1 MTSKEERRIMLIKDK
16 VCIVTGAASG
26 IGEAV
31 ARAYAASGARGVVVA
46 DLRSSRE
53 RLAKVA
59 GDIDALAVTADVAQE
74 ADIKALIAAA
84 EDKYGPVD
92 IFFSNAGLSRK
103 GQESAADA
111 DWDVSWRVH
120 VMSHVFAAR
129 ALVPGMLAR
138 GSGYLL
144 NTASAAG
151 LLASLNSMPYGVTKH
166 AAVALAEHL
175 AIQYGDR
182 GIRVSVLCPQSVQ
195 TGMTTPGP
203 SAARVD
209 GVMQPEEVARI
220 VIEAMQAE
228 RFLIL
233 SHPQVHEYVQRKAAN
248 TERWLT
254 GMRRLRDKV
263 YGAPQAG

>member
-1 MTSKEERRIMLIKDK
+1 MQVKGK
-16 VCIVTGAASG
+16 VCVVTGGASG

-31 ARAYAASGARGVVVA
+31 ARAYAASGAKGVVVA
-46 DLRSSRE
+46 DLKTSRE
-53 RLAKVA
+53 RLAAVA
-59 GDIDALAVTADVAQE
+59 GDIDGLAVTCDVGLE
-74 ADIKALIAAA
+74 EDIQALISAA
-84 EDKYGPVD
+84 EAKYGPVD
-92 IFFSNAGLSRK
+92 VFFSNAGLSRK
-103 GQESAADA
+103 GQETASDA

-129 ALVPGMLAR
+129 SLVPGMLAR

-151 LLASLNSMPYGVTKH
+151 LLASLNSMPYGVTKN

-195 TGMTTPGP
+195 TGMTKPGP

-209 GVMQPEEVARI
+209 GVMQPEEVAKI
-220 VIEAMQAE
+220 VLEAMEAE
-228 RFLIL
+228 RFMIL
-233 SHPQVHEYVQRKAAN
+233 SHATVHEYEQRKVSGRD
-248 TERWLT
+248 RWLG
-254 GMRRLRDKV
+254 GMRRFRDKV
-263 YGAPQAG
+263 YGPKEQAGRA

>member
-1 MTSKEERRIMLIKDK
+1 MATSLPAPA
-16 VCIVTGAASG
+16 T
-26 IGEAV
+26 
-31 ARAYAASGARGVVVA
+31 GARGVVVA
-46 DLRSSRE
+46 DLKSSRG
-53 RLAKVA
+53 RLAEVA
-59 GDIDALAVTADVAQE
+59 GDIDGLAVTADVAEE

-84 EDKYGPVD
+84 EDKYGPID

-103 GQESAADA
+103 GQETADDA

-129 ALVPGMLAR
+129 ALLPGMLAR

-144 NTASAAG
+144 STASAAG

-209 GVMQPEEVARI
+209 GGGRGRAAINELQAINYHLLAVQTRGRPAGRHSGVSTVTASTTGAVA
-220 VIEAMQAE
+220 
-228 RFLIL
+228 
-233 SHPQVHEYVQRKAAN
+233 SGP
-248 TERWLT
+248 LT
-254 GMRRLRDKV
+254 SSISAIRSGRPGRNAR
-263 YGAPQAG
+263 

>member
-1 MTSKEERRIMLIKDK
+1 MHVKDK
-16 VCIVTGAASG
+16 VCVVTGAAGG
-26 IGEAV
+26 IGEAI
-31 ARAYAASGARGVVVA
+31 ARAYAAAGARGVVVA
-46 DLRSSRE
+46 DLKNSRE
-53 RLAKVA
+53 PLAQVA
-59 GDIDALAVTADVAQE
+59 GDIDGLAITADVGVE
-74 ADIKALIAAA
+74 ADIRALIAAA

-103 GQESAADA
+103 GQETASDA
-111 DWDVSWRVH
+111 DWEVSWRVH

-151 LLASLNSMPYGVTKH
+151 LLASLNSMPYGVTKN
-166 AAVALAEHL
+166 AAIALAEHL

-195 TGMTTPGP
+195 TAMTTPGP

-209 GVMQPEEVARI
+209 GIMQPAEVARL
-220 VIEAMQAE
+220 VIEAMDEE

-233 SHPQVHEYVQRKAAN
+233 SHPQVQEYTQRKAAGRD
-248 TERWLT
+248 RWLA
-254 GMRRLRDKV
+254 GMRRLRDRI
-263 YGAPQAG
+263 YGTQL

>member
-1 MTSKEERRIMLIKDK
+1 MLVKDK
-16 VCIVTGAASG
+16 VCVVTGGASG
-26 IGEAV
+26 IGEAT
-31 ARAYAASGARGVVVA
+31 ARAYAAAGARAVVVA
-46 DLRSSRE
+46 DLRTARD

-59 GDIDALAVTADVAQE
+59 GEIDGLAVTCDVGQE
-74 ADIKALIAAA
+74 EDIKALIAAA

-92 IFFSNAGLSRK
+92 VFFSNAGLSRK
-103 GQESAADA
+103 GQEQAADA
-111 DWDVSWRVH
+111 DWEVSWRVH

-209 GVMQPEEVARI
+209 GVLQPGEVARM
-220 VIEAMQAE
+220 VLEAMEAE

-233 SHPQVHEYVQRKAAN
+233 SHPQVHDYIQRKAAN
-248 TERWLT
+248 AERWLA
-254 GMRRLRDKV
+254 GMRRLRDRI
-263 YGAPQAG
+263 YGGQG